1 MRKLVV
7 LALVALSSGCAVS
20 TQQEVEMGASYAA
33 EINRQLPIVQD
44 AELNRYINVLGD
56 SIARIADTRNLDW
69 QFHIV
74 NSPDVNAF
82 AVPGGFIYINRG
94 LIERSKTLA
103 QVAGVIGHEVG
114 HVTRRHSVKQMQK
127 AQGANIGMLGVCIF
141 TSMCAS
147 ETGQALVGLSTNA
160 AMASFSRADEDD
172 ADMVGVEYMVKARIN
187 PNGIPEMFQILL
199 DERKVK
205 PEGLETWFT
214 SHPLEESRI
223 AASRARIAA
232 LPAGTLNGLTN
243 DSPAFQ
249 AFKRRLSSLPAAP
262 AGSATSP
269 R

>member
-1 MRKLVV
+1 MRKLAV
-7 LALVALSSGCAVS
+7 LALVAVVSGCAVS
-20 TQQEVEMGASYAA
+20 TQQEVQMGASYAA

-127 AQGANIGMLGVCIF
+127 AQGANIGMLGICIF

-172 ADMVGVEYMVKARIN
+172 ADMVGVAYMVKARIN
-187 PNGIPEMFQILL
+187 PNGQRVP
-199 DERKVK
+199 
-205 PEGLETWFT
+205 
-214 SHPLEESRI
+214 
-223 AASRARIAA
+223 ASR
-232 LPAGTLNGLTN
+232 P
-243 DSPAFQ
+243 F
-249 AFKRRLSSLPAAP
+249 
-262 AGSATSP
+262 P
-269 R
+269 RERSMA

>member
-1 MRKLVV
+1 MRKLAV
-7 LALVALSSGCAVS
+7 LALVAVVSGCAVS
-20 TQQEVEMGASYAA
+20 TQQEVQMGASYAA

-127 AQGANIGMLGVCIF
+127 AQGANIGMLGICIF

-223 AASRARIAA
+223 AAARARIAA
-232 LPAGTLNGLTN
+232 LPAGSLDGLTN